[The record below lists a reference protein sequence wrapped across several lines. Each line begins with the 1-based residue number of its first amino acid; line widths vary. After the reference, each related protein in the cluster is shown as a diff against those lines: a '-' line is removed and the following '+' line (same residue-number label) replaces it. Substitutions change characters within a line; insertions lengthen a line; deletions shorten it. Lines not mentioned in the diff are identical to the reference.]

1 MSDPIFWLG
10 LSILLVALS
19 LTAVLIVAIPTMQA
33 LARAA
38 RSVEKLADTLGREL
52 PPTLEAIR
60 LTGIEVSE
68 LAEDLSEGARSAGE
82 VAKQVD
88 VSIDKAKDRVEEAN
102 ATTRSIFAGV
112 RAAWKTLMGKGK
124 HEEPSLLK
132 GSVEPTN
139 ALTGDNS
146 SEEMS
151 KAHPADSIRPI
162 LKESNSEKK
171 KYNSVG
177 TAGKHGRDGYYR

>member
-19 LTAVLIVAIPTMQA
+19 LTAVLIVAIPAMQA

-68 LAEDLSEGARSAGE
+68 LAEDIGEGARSAGE
-82 VAKQVD
+82 VAKRVD
-88 VSIDKAKDRVEEAN
+88 NTIDNAKKQVEEVN
-102 ATTRSIFAGV
+102 TTTRSVFAGV
-112 RAAWKTLMGKGK
+112 RVAWKTFTGKRVARKEDRSLEGSPPPK
-124 HEEPSLLK
+124 PVLNSGSSPEEI
-132 GSVEPTN
+132 
-139 ALTGDNS
+139 
-146 SEEMS
+146 S
-151 KAHPADSIRPI
+151 KATPPETAPPA
-162 LKESNSEKK
+162 LKESNSEKQN
-171 KYNSVG
+171 YNSAG
-177 TAGKHGRDGYYR
+177 AAGKRKGHG